1 MSRDYGDWAPYV
13 PVAERRRRAERAV
26 AKLRRTGPPAEPV
39 TIAGRVIATT
49 FWGNAWC
56 DNIESYRDYESRLP
70 RGRTYVRNGS
80 VVDLQITSG
89 RITAFVSGTELYTVS
104 ITIKET
110 ARPHWRAICADCTG
124 SIASLVELL
133 QGRLSKSVM
142 ERLCQQE
149 AGLFPP
155 PSDIRFSC
163 SCPDHASMCKH
174 VAAVL
179 YGVGARLDHKPE
191 LLFRLRAVDENDL
204 VARIET
210 ALPMSKKEPDKLLQ
224 VDDLSALFG
233 LDMAE
238 VPKAGRLSD
247 KSRGS
252 KAHGT
257 LAGVSVKGTAVA
269 TSRRVSLGSGSLT
282 KQAPVVRRTSAKPS
296 APKRTATQERKD
308 PVKAVSKKAGISQD
322 IPTKSDFSK
331 KTVTARTSVK
341 TVVSEREA
349 VGKRRQPKSITKKMK
364 ATGQLAKRAK

>member
-1 MSRDYGDWAPYV
+1 MSRYDGEWAPYV

-49 FWGNAWC
+49 FWGRAWC

-89 RITAFVSGTELYTVS
+89 RITAFVSGTELYSVAIS
-104 ITIKET
+104 IKET
-110 ARPHWRAICADCTG
+110 ARSQWRAICADCTG
-124 SIASLVELL
+124 GIDSLVELL
-133 QGRLSKSVM
+133 QVRLSMIVM
-142 ERLCQQE
+142 DRLCRQQS
-149 AGLFPP
+149 GLFPRP
-155 PSDIRFSC
+155 ADIRFSC

-179 YGVGARLDHKPE
+179 YGVGARLDQKPE

-210 ALPMSKKEPDKLLQ
+210 ALPMSKKGSDKVLQ
-224 VDDLSALFG
+224 VDDMSALFG

-238 VPKAGRLSD
+238 VSKTGRLSD
-247 KSRGS
+247 KFRGS

-257 LAGVSVKGTAVA
+257 IVAAPMEDAAAA
-269 TSRRVSLGSGSLT
+269 TSRRVSSGSASLT
-282 KQAPVVRRTSAKPS
+282 KQVPVVRRRSAKPS
-296 APKRTATQERKD
+296 APKRTATQGRKA
-308 PVKAVSKKAGISQD
+308 PVKAVSNKAETSQD
-322 IPTKSDFSK
+322 VVTNSAFSK
-331 KTVTARTSVK
+331 KAMAARASAK
-341 TVVSEREA
+341 TVGSEREA

-364 ATGQLAKRAK
+364 ATGRLAKRTK